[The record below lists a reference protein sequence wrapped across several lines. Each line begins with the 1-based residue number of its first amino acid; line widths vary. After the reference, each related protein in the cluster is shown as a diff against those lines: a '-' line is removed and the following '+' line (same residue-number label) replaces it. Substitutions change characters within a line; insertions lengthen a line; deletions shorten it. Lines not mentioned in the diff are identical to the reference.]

1 MRGRKNQHSQEGK
14 RAHGVA
20 LAVLVGTLVSA
31 LGLGCARRAPEGA
44 RVETTVYVARRIRT
58 LDEGKPEAEA
68 LAVRRGRVVAVGTKA
83 EVLKSA
89 GEGARVV
96 DYGSAVLV
104 PGLVDAHAHLA
115 GLGRSLT
122 VARLEGARS
131 VDEVVQRL
139 TEAPSTSF
147 QGDWLMGKGWDQNGW
162 PGKSFPGRTELDAR
176 FPKTP
181 VYLTRVDHHAAWV
194 NGEALRRAGITRD
207 TPDPAGG
214 RILRDAKGE
223 PTGVLVDNAM
233 DVVAKVVSPPTDE
246 QLEARL
252 GAALERCAQVGL
264 TGVHDAGMDLRTF
277 RLLQRWDMAGRLP
290 VRVYAMADGQG
301 EDRHTYLELGT
312 YGGRL
317 LELKSVKFLL
327 DGALGSRGA
336 ALHEAYSDAPGETG
350 LLLMEPEELEARAL
364 AFMRRGF
371 QVCIHAIGDRANTLV
386 VDTLIRAGAAT
397 GTKGLRHRVEHA
409 QILRPEDIEKLG
421 EAGLVASVQ
430 PTHATS
436 DMGWAEARLG
446 AERLKGSY
454 AWRSLKEAGA
464 VLALGSDF
472 PIENPDVLAGL
483 YAART
488 RQDAEGKP
496 EGGWLPRERLTGQE
510 ALEGFTVGPA
520 WASFAEE
527 RRGRLA
533 EGMDADFTVLSV
545 DPVSDEA
552 KALVDAK
559 VVATVVA
566 GQEVHRLPEQP

>member
-1 MRGRKNQHSQEGK
+1 
-14 RAHGVA
+14 
-20 LAVLVGTLVSA
+20 
-31 LGLGCARRAPEGA
+31 
-44 RVETTVYVARRIRT
+44 VETTVYVARRIRT
-58 LDEGKPEAEA
+58 LDARKPEAQA
-68 LAVRRGRVVAVGTKA
+68 LAVREGRLLAVGTKA
-83 EVLKSA
+83 EVLKAA

-96 DYGSAVLV
+96 DYGSAVVV

-131 VDEVVQRL
+131 VDEVLQRL
-139 TEAPSTSF
+139 GEAPSTSF
-147 QGDWLMGKGWDQNGW
+147 QGDWLVGKGWDQNGW
-162 PGKSFPGRTELDAR
+162 PGKAFPGRAELDAR
-176 FPKTP
+176 FPRTP

-194 NGEALRRAGITRD
+194 NGEALRRAGITRE
-207 TPDPAGG
+207 TADPAGG

-233 DVVAKVVSPPTDE
+233 DLMVAVLPPPTDE

-252 GAALERCAQVGL
+252 SAALERCAQVGL

-277 RLLQRWDMAGRLP
+277 RRLQMWDMAGRLP

-301 EDRHTYLELGT
+301 GDRQTYLELGT
-312 YGGRL
+312 YSGRM
-317 LELKSVKFLL
+317 LEMKAVKFLL

-336 ALHEAYSDAPGETG
+336 ALHEPYSDAPGETG
-350 LLLMEPEELEARAL
+350 LLLMEPEELSARAW
-364 AFMRRGF
+364 AFMERGF
-371 QVCIHAIGDRANTLV
+371 QVCVHAIGDRANTLV
-386 VDTLIRAGAAT
+386 VDTLIRASAGT
-397 GTKGLRHRVEHA
+397 GTKALRHRVEHA

-446 AERLKGSY
+446 AERLKGAY

-488 RQDAEGKP
+488 RQDAAGRP
-496 EGGWLPRERLTGQE
+496 EGGWQPQERLTGDE

-520 WASFAEE
+520 WASFAEG
-527 RRGRLA
+527 RRGRLVV
-533 EGMDADFTVLSV
+533 GMDADFTVLSV
-545 DPVSDEA
+545 DPVEDEPR
-552 KALVDAK
+552 KLVDAK
-559 VVATVVA
+559 VVATVVD
-566 GQEVHRLPEQP
+566 GREVHRSP

>member
-1 MRGRKNQHSQEGK
+1 M
-14 RAHGVA
+14 
-20 LAVLVGTLVSA
+20 GTLLLA
-31 LGLGCARRAPEGA
+31 LGEGCARRAPEGA

-58 LDEGKPEAEA
+58 LNEKQPEAQA
-68 LAVRRGRVVAVGTKA
+68 LAVRKGRLVAVGTRA
-83 EVLKSA
+83 EVLKAA

-96 DYGSAVLV
+96 DYGDAVVV
-104 PGLVDAHAHLA
+104 PGLVDAHAHIA

-131 VDEVVQRL
+131 VDEVVRRL
-139 TEAPSTSF
+139 AEAPSTSF
-147 QGDWLMGKGWDQNGW
+147 QGDWLIGKGWDQNGW
-162 PGKSFPGRTELDAR
+162 PGQEFPGRRELDAR
-176 FPKTP
+176 FPRTP

-194 NGEALRRAGITRD
+194 NGEALKRAGISRE

-233 DVVAKVVSPPTDE
+233 DLVAKVVSPPTDE

-252 GAALERCAQVGL
+252 SAALERCAQVGL

-277 RLLQRWDMAGRLP
+277 RKLQAWDMAGRLP

-301 EDRHTYLELGT
+301 EERHTYLELGT

-317 LELKSVKFLL
+317 LEMKSVKFLL

-336 ALHEAYSDAPGETG
+336 ALHTAYSDAPGETG
-350 LLLMEPEELEARAL
+350 LLLMEPEELARRTW
-364 AFMRRGF
+364 AFMERGF
-371 QVCIHAIGDRANTLV
+371 QVCVHAIGDRANTLV
-386 VDTLIRAGAAT
+386 VDTLIRASAAT
-397 GTKGLRHRVEHA
+397 GTKPLRHRVEHA
-409 QILRPEDIEKLG
+409 QILRPEDIQKLG

-446 AERLKGSY
+446 AERLKGAY
-454 AWRSLKEAGA
+454 AWKSLKEAGA

-488 RQDAEGKP
+488 RQDAAGKP
-496 EGGWLPRERLTGQE
+496 EGGWQPRERLSGQE

-520 WASFAEE
+520 WASFAEG
-527 RRGRLA
+527 RRGRLV
-533 EGMDADFTVLSV
+533 EGMDADFTVLTV

-559 VVATVVA
+559 VVATVVD
-566 GQEVHRLPEQP
+566 GREVHRSH

>member
-1 MRGRKNQHSQEGK
+1 M
-14 RAHGVA
+14 A
-20 LAVLVGTLVSA
+20 LAILLGTLVSA
-31 LGLGCARRAPEGA
+31 LGEGCARRAPEGA

-58 LDEGKPEAEA
+58 LDEKNPEVEA
-68 LAVRRGRVVAVGTKA
+68 LAVSRGRVVAVGTKA
-83 EVLKSA
+83 QVLKSA

-96 DYGSAVLV
+96 DYGNAVMV

-139 TEAPSTSF
+139 VDAPSTSF

-162 PGKSFPGRTELDAR
+162 PGKGFPGRSELDAR
-176 FPKTP
+176 FPRTP

-214 RILRDAKGE
+214 RILRDSKGE

-252 GAALERCAQVGL
+252 GAALERCARVGL

-277 RLLQRWDMAGRLP
+277 RLLQAWDMAGRLP

-312 YGGRL
+312 YGGRQ

-421 EAGLVASVQ
+421 ESGLVASVQ

-446 AERLKGSY
+446 AERLKGAY

-496 EGGWLPRERLTGQE
+496 EGGWHPRERLTGQE

-552 KALVDAK
+552 RALVDAT

-566 GQEVHRLPEQP
+566 GREVHRLSEQP

>member
-1 MRGRKNQHSQEGK
+1 M
-14 RAHGVA
+14 
-20 LAVLVGTLVSA
+20 GTLLLV
-31 LGLGCARRAPEGA
+31 LGAGCARRAPEGA

-58 LDEGKPEAEA
+58 LDERKPEARA
-68 LAVRRGRVVAVGTKA
+68 LAVRRGRLVAVGTKA
-83 EVLKSA
+83 EVLDAA

-96 DYGSAVLV
+96 DYGDAVVV
-104 PGLVDAHAHLA
+104 PGLVDAHAHIA

-122 VARLEGARS
+122 VARLEGAGS
-131 VDEVVQRL
+131 VDEVVRRL
-139 TEAPSTSF
+139 AEAPATSF
-147 QGDWLMGKGWDQNGW
+147 QGDWLIGKGWDQNGW
-162 PGKSFPGRTELDAR
+162 PGQRFPGRSELDAR
-176 FPKTP
+176 FPRTP

-194 NGEALRRAGITRD
+194 NGEALRRAGISRE

-214 RILRDAKGE
+214 RILRDGKGE

-233 DVVAKVVSPPTDE
+233 DLVAKVVPPPTDE

-252 GAALERCAQVGL
+252 SAALERCAQVGL

-277 RLLQRWDMAGRLP
+277 RKLQAWDMAGRLP

-312 YGGRL
+312 YGGRM
-317 LELKSVKFLL
+317 LEMKAVKFLL

-336 ALHEAYSDAPGETG
+336 ALHEDYSDAPGEMG
-350 LLLMEPEELEARAL
+350 LLLMEPEELARRTW
-364 AFMRRGF
+364 AFMERGF
-371 QVCIHAIGDRANTLV
+371 QVCVHAIGDRANTLV
-386 VDTLIRAGAAT
+386 VDTLIRASAAT
-397 GTKGLRHRVEHA
+397 GTKPLRHRVEHA
-409 QILRPEDIEKLG
+409 QILRPEDIRKLG

-446 AERLKGSY
+446 AERLKGAY
-454 AWRSLKEAGA
+454 AWKSLKEAGA

-472 PIENPDVLAGL
+472 PIENPDVLSGL

-488 RQDAEGKP
+488 RQDAAGKP
-496 EGGWLPRERLTGQE
+496 EGGWQAQERLTGQE

-527 RRGRLA
+527 RRGRLV

-545 DPVSDEA
+545 DPVLDDA
-552 KALVDAK
+552 KSLIDAK
-559 VVATVVA
+559 VVATVVD
-566 GQEVHRLPEQP
+566 GREVHRSH

>member
-1 MRGRKNQHSQEGK
+1 
-14 RAHGVA
+14 
-20 LAVLVGTLVSA
+20 
-31 LGLGCARRAPEGA
+31 
-44 RVETTVYVARRIRT
+44 VETTVYVARRIRT
-58 LDEGKPEAEA
+58 LDEGKPEVEA
-68 LAVRRGRVVAVGTKA
+68 LAVRRGRVLAVGTKA
-83 EVLKSA
+83 EVLKAA

-96 DYGSAVLV
+96 DFGNAVVV
-104 PGLVDAHAHLA
+104 PGLVDAHAHIA

-131 VDEVVQRL
+131 IDEVVQRL
-139 TEAPSTSF
+139 SDAPSTSF
-147 QGDWLMGKGWDQNGW
+147 QGDWLIGKGWDQNGW
-162 PGKSFPGRTELDAR
+162 PGKGFPGRAELDAR
-176 FPKTP
+176 FPSTP

-194 NGEALRRAGITRD
+194 NGEAVRRAGITRE

-233 DVVAKVVSPPTDE
+233 DLVAGVVSPPTDE

-252 GAALERCAQVGL
+252 SAALERCAQVGL

-277 RLLQRWDMAGRLP
+277 RVLQTWDMAGRLP

-301 EDRHTYLELGT
+301 EARHTYLELGT
-312 YGGRL
+312 YGGRM
-317 LELKSVKFLL
+317 LEMKSVKFLL

-336 ALHEAYSDAPGETG
+336 ALHAPYSDAAEETG
-350 LLLMEPEELEARAL
+350 LLLMEPEELEARTR
-364 AFMRRGF
+364 AFMQRGF

-386 VDTLIRAGAAT
+386 VDTLVRTAEET
-397 GTKGLRHRVEHA
+397 GTKALRHRVEHA
-409 QILRPEDIEKLG
+409 QILRPEDIQKLG
-421 EAGLVASVQ
+421 AGGLVASVQ

-446 AERLKGSY
+446 VERLKGAY

-527 RRGRLA
+527 RRGKLV

-545 DPVSDEA
+545 DPVSDEPG
-552 KALVDAK
+552 ALVNAM
-559 VVATVVA
+559 VVATVVD
-566 GQEVHRLPEQP
+566 GREVHRAH

>member
-1 MRGRKNQHSQEGK
+1 MPGRSFQYIHLLLG
-14 RAHGVA
+14 AVA
-20 LAVLVGTLVSA
+20 LA
-31 LGLGCARRAPEGA
+31 LGVGCARRAPEGA

-58 LDEGKPEAEA
+58 LDEKRPEAEA
-68 LAVRRGRVVAVGTKA
+68 LAVRHGRLLAVGTKA
-83 EVLKSA
+83 EVLKAA

-96 DYGSAVLV
+96 DFGNAVMV
-104 PGLVDAHAHLA
+104 PGLVDAHAHIA

-122 VARLEGARS
+122 VARLEGSRS
-131 VDEVVQRL
+131 VDEAVRRL
-139 TEAPSTSF
+139 SDAPSTSF
-147 QGDWLMGKGWDQNGW
+147 QGDWLIGKGWDQNGW
-162 PGKSFPGRTELDAR
+162 PGKEFPGRAELDAR
-176 FPKTP
+176 FPRTP

-194 NGEALRRAGITRD
+194 NGEALKRAGIGRE

-233 DVVAKVVSPPTDE
+233 DLVARVVPPPTDE

-252 GAALERCAQVGL
+252 AAALERCAQVGL

-277 RLLQRWDMAGRLP
+277 RKLQTWDMAGRLP

-301 EDRHTYLELGT
+301 EERRTYLDLGT
-312 YGGRL
+312 YSGRM
-317 LELKSVKFLL
+317 LEMKAVKFLL

-336 ALHEAYSDAPGETG
+336 ALHEPYSDAPGETG
-350 LLLMEPEELEARAL
+350 LLLMEPEELAARTW
-364 AFMRRGF
+364 AFMERGF
-371 QVCIHAIGDRANTLV
+371 QVCVHAIGDRANTLV
-386 VDTLIRAGAAT
+386 VDTLIRAAAAT
-397 GTKGLRHRVEHA
+397 GTKPLRHRVEHA
-409 QILRPEDIEKLG
+409 QILRPEDIRKLG

-446 AERLKGSY
+446 AERLKGAY
-454 AWRSLKEAGA
+454 AWKSLKEAGA

-488 RQDAEGKP
+488 RQDAAGKP
-496 EGGWLPRERLTGQE
+496 EGGWQPQERLTGQE

-520 WASFAEE
+520 WASFAEG
-527 RRGRLA
+527 RRGRLV

-552 KALVDAK
+552 KRLVDAK
-559 VVATVVA
+559 VVATVVD
-566 GQEVHRLPEQP
+566 GREVYRLPEQP

>member
-1 MRGRKNQHSQEGK
+1 MAGTRARG
-14 RAHGVA
+14 
-20 LAVLVGTLVSA
+20 AVLLALMGTLVLA
-31 LGLGCARRAPEGA
+31 LGEGCARRAPEGA

-58 LDEGKPEAEA
+58 LDERKPEAEA
-68 LAVRRGRVVAVGTKA
+68 LAVRRGRLVAVGTKA
-83 EVLKSA
+83 EVLKAA

-96 DYGSAVLV
+96 DYGDAVVV
-104 PGLVDAHAHLA
+104 PGLVDAHAHIA

-122 VARLEGARS
+122 VARLEGASS
-131 VDEVVQRL
+131 VDEVVRRL
-139 TEAPSTSF
+139 AEAPSTSF
-147 QGDWLMGKGWDQNGW
+147 QGDWLIGKGWDQNGW
-162 PGKSFPGRTELDAR
+162 PGKEFPGRGELDAR
-176 FPKTP
+176 FPRTP

-194 NGEALRRAGITRD
+194 NGEALKRAGISRE

-233 DVVAKVVSPPTDE
+233 DLVAQVVPPPTDE

-252 GAALERCAQVGL
+252 SAALERCAQVGL

-277 RLLQRWDMAGRLP
+277 RKLQAWDMAGRLP

-312 YGGRL
+312 YGGRM
-317 LELKSVKFLL
+317 LEMKAVKFLL

-336 ALHEAYSDAPGETG
+336 ALHESYSDEPGETG
-350 LLLMEPEELEARAL
+350 LLLMEPEELSRRTW
-364 AFMRRGF
+364 AFMERGF

-386 VDTLIRAGAAT
+386 VDTLIRASAAT
-397 GTKGLRHRVEHA
+397 GTRPLRHRVEHA
-409 QILRPEDIEKLG
+409 QILRPEDIRKLG

-446 AERLKGSY
+446 AERLKGAY
-454 AWRSLKEAGA
+454 AWKSLKEAGA

-472 PIENPDVLAGL
+472 PIENPDVLSGL

-488 RQDAEGKP
+488 RQDASGKP
-496 EGGWLPRERLTGQE
+496 EGGWQPQERLSGQE
-510 ALEGFTVGPA
+510 SLEGFTVGPA

-527 RRGRLA
+527 RRGRLI

-545 DPVSDEA
+545 DPVADEA

-559 VVATVVA
+559 VVATVVD
-566 GQEVHRLPEQP
+566 GREVHRSH

>member
-1 MRGRKNQHSQEGK
+1 M
-14 RAHGVA
+14 
-20 LAVLVGTLVSA
+20 GTLLLA
-31 LGLGCARRAPEGA
+31 LGEGCARRAPEGA

-58 LDEGKPEAEA
+58 LDEQKPEAQA
-68 LAVRRGRVVAVGTKA
+68 LAVRKGRLVAVGTRA
-83 EVLKSA
+83 EVLKAA

-96 DYGSAVLV
+96 DYGDAVVV
-104 PGLVDAHAHLA
+104 PGLVDAHAHIA

-131 VDEVVQRL
+131 VDEVVRRL
-139 TEAPSTSF
+139 AEAPSTSF
-147 QGDWLMGKGWDQNGW
+147 QGDWLIGKGWDQNGW
-162 PGKSFPGRTELDAR
+162 PGQEFPGRRELDAR
-176 FPKTP
+176 FPRTP

-194 NGEALRRAGITRD
+194 NGEALKRAGISRE

-233 DVVAKVVSPPTDE
+233 DLVAKVVSPPTDE

-252 GAALERCAQVGL
+252 SAALERCAQVGL

-277 RLLQRWDMAGRLP
+277 RKLQAWDMAGRLP

-301 EDRHTYLELGT
+301 EERHTYLELGT

-317 LELKSVKFLL
+317 LEMKSVKFLL

-336 ALHEAYSDAPGETG
+336 ALHTAYSDAPGETG
-350 LLLMEPEELEARAL
+350 LLLMEPEELARRTW
-364 AFMRRGF
+364 AFMERGF
-371 QVCIHAIGDRANTLV
+371 QVCVHAIGDRANTLV
-386 VDTLIRAGAAT
+386 VDTLIRASAAT
-397 GTKGLRHRVEHA
+397 GTKPLRHRVEHA
-409 QILRPEDIEKLG
+409 QILRPEDIQKLG

-446 AERLKGSY
+446 AERLKGAY
-454 AWRSLKEAGA
+454 AWKSLKEAGA

-488 RQDAEGKP
+488 RQDAAGKP
-496 EGGWLPRERLTGQE
+496 EGGWQPRERLSGQE

-520 WASFAEE
+520 WASFAEG
-527 RRGRLA
+527 RRGRLV
-533 EGMDADFTVLSV
+533 EGMDADFTVLTV

-559 VVATVVA
+559 VVATVVD
-566 GQEVHRLPEQP
+566 GREVHRSH

>member
-1 MRGRKNQHSQEGK
+1 
-14 RAHGVA
+14 
-20 LAVLVGTLVSA
+20 
-31 LGLGCARRAPEGA
+31 
-44 RVETTVYVARRIRT
+44 VETTVYVARRIRT
-58 LDEGKPEAEA
+58 LDAKRPEARA
-68 LAVRRGRVVAVGTKA
+68 LAVRRGQVVAVGTKA
-83 EVLKSA
+83 EVLKAA

-96 DYGSAVLV
+96 DFGDAVMV
-104 PGLVDAHAHLA
+104 PGLVDAHAHIA

-122 VARLEGARS
+122 VARLEGAPS
-131 VDEVVQRL
+131 IDEVVRRL
-139 TEAPSTSF
+139 ADAPATSF
-147 QGDWLMGKGWDQNGW
+147 QGDWLIGKGWDQNGW
-162 PGKSFPGRTELDAR
+162 PGKEFPGRAELDAR
-176 FPKTP
+176 FPRTP

-194 NGEALRRAGITRD
+194 NGEALKRAGITRQ

-233 DVVAKVVSPPTDE
+233 DLVSRVVSPPTDE

-252 GAALERCAQVGL
+252 AAALERCAQVGL

-277 RLLQRWDMAGRLP
+277 RKLQAWDMAGRLP

-301 EDRHTYLELGT
+301 EDRKTYLELGT
-312 YGGRL
+312 YGGRM
-317 LELKSVKFLL
+317 LEMKAVKFLL

-336 ALHEAYSDAPGETG
+336 ALHEPYSDAPGETG
-350 LLLMEPEELEARAL
+350 LLLMPPEELASRTW
-364 AFMRRGF
+364 AFMERGF

-386 VDTLIRAGAAT
+386 VDTLIRASAAT
-397 GTKGLRHRVEHA
+397 GTRPLRHRVEHA
-409 QILRPEDIEKLG
+409 QILRPEDIRKLG

-446 AERLKGSY
+446 AERLKGAY
-454 AWRSLKEAGA
+454 AWKSLKEAGA

-472 PIENPDVLAGL
+472 PIESPDVLAGL

-488 RQDAEGKP
+488 RQDAAGKP
-496 EGGWLPRERLTGQE
+496 EGGWQPQERLTGEE

-527 RRGRLA
+527 RRGRLR

-545 DPVSDEA
+545 DPVADEPRT
-552 KALVDAK
+552 LVDAK
-559 VVATVVA
+559 VVATVVD
-566 GQEVHRLPEQP
+566 GREVYRALPEQP

>member
-1 MRGRKNQHSQEGK
+1 
-14 RAHGVA
+14 
-20 LAVLVGTLVSA
+20 
-31 LGLGCARRAPEGA
+31 
-44 RVETTVYVARRIRT
+44 VETTVYVARRIRT
-58 LDEGKPEAEA
+58 LDAGKPEAEA
-68 LAVRRGRVVAVGTKA
+68 LAVRRGRVLAVGTKA
-83 EVLKSA
+83 EVLEAA

-96 DYGSAVLV
+96 DFGSAVVV

-122 VARLEGARS
+122 VARLEGAGS
-131 VDEVVQRL
+131 VDEVIQRL
-139 TEAPSTSF
+139 ADAPSTSF
-147 QGDWLMGKGWDQNGW
+147 QGDWLIGKGWDQNGW
-162 PGKSFPGRTELDAR
+162 PGQGFPGRAELDAR
-176 FPKTP
+176 FPRTP

-194 NGEALRRAGITRD
+194 NGEALRRAGITRE

-252 GAALERCAQVGL
+252 SAALERCARVGL

-277 RLLQRWDMAGRLP
+277 RLLQTWDMAGRLP

-301 EDRHTYLELGT
+301 EERHTYLELGT
-312 YGGRL
+312 YGGRM
-317 LELKSVKFLL
+317 LEMKSVKFLL

-364 AFMRRGF
+364 AFMQRGF

-397 GTKGLRHRVEHA
+397 GTKALRHRVEHA

-421 EAGLVASVQ
+421 AAGLVASVQ

-436 DMGWAEARLG
+436 DMGWAETRLG
-446 AERLKGSY
+446 VERLKGSY

-488 RQDAEGKP
+488 RQDAAGRP

-552 KALVDAK
+552 KALVDAT

-566 GQEVHRLPEQP
+566 GREVHLHSTTLPTAL

>member
-1 MRGRKNQHSQEGK
+1 MALR
-14 RAHGVA
+14 VA
-20 LAVLVGTLVSA
+20 LWGALVLA
-31 LGLGCARRAPEGA
+31 LGAGCARRAPEGA

-58 LDEGKPEAEA
+58 LDEKRPEAEA
-68 LAVRRGRVVAVGTKA
+68 VAVRRGRLVAVGTRA
-83 EVLKSA
+83 EVLKAA

-96 DYGSAVLV
+96 DYGSAVMV

-115 GLGRSLT
+115 ALGRSLT

-131 VDEVVQRL
+131 VDEALQRL
-139 TEAPSTSF
+139 AEAPPTSF
-147 QGDWLMGKGWDQNGW
+147 QGDWLIGKGWDQNGW
-162 PGKSFPGRTELDAR
+162 PGKEFPGRVELDAR
-176 FPKTP
+176 FPRTP

-194 NGEALRRAGITRD
+194 NGEALRRAGISRT

-233 DVVAKVVSPPTDE
+233 ELVARVVPPPTDE

-252 GAALERCAQVGL
+252 SAALERCAQVGL

-277 RLLQRWDMAGRLP
+277 RMLQTWDMAGRLP

-301 EDRHTYLELGT
+301 EERHTYLELGT
-312 YGGRL
+312 YGGRM
-317 LELKSVKFLL
+317 LEMKAVKFLL

-336 ALHEAYSDAPGETG
+336 ALHEPYSDAPGETG
-350 LLLMEPEELEARAL
+350 LLLMEPEELASRTW
-364 AFMRRGF
+364 AFMERGF
-371 QVCIHAIGDRANTLV
+371 QVCVHAIGDRANTLV
-386 VDTLIRAGAAT
+386 VDTLIRASAAT
-397 GTKGLRHRVEHA
+397 GTKPLRHRVEHA
-409 QILRPEDIEKLG
+409 QILRPEDIRKLG

-436 DMGWAEARLG
+436 DMGWAEERLG
-446 AERLKGSY
+446 AERLKGAY

-488 RQDAEGKP
+488 RQDASGKP
-496 EGGWLPRERLTGQE
+496 EGGWQPQEKLTGQE

-527 RRGRLA
+527 RRGRLV

-545 DPVSDEA
+545 DPVEDEP
-552 KALVDAK
+552 KALGAAK
-559 VVATVVA
+559 VVATVVE
-566 GQEVHRLPEQP
+566 GREVYRTPPLPLGEGWGEGERPPG

>member
-1 MRGRKNQHSQEGK
+1 MRGQSQHIHGT
-14 RAHGVA
+14 RARGAA
-20 LAVLVGTLVSA
+20 LAVLLGTLVLT
-31 LGLGCARRAPEGA
+31 LGEGCARRAPEGA

-58 LDEGKPEAEA
+58 LDEGKPEARA
-68 LAVRRGRVVAVGTKA
+68 LAVRRGRVLAVGTKA
-83 EVLKSA
+83 EVLAAA

-96 DYGSAVLV
+96 DFGNAVVV

-131 VDEVVQRL
+131 IDEVVQRL
-139 TEAPSTSF
+139 ADAPSTSF
-147 QGDWLMGKGWDQNGW
+147 QGDWLIGKGWDQNGW
-162 PGKSFPGRTELDAR
+162 PGKGFPGRAELDAR

-194 NGEALRRAGITRD
+194 NGEALRRAGITHE

-233 DVVAKVVSPPTDE
+233 DLVAGVVSPPTDE

-252 GAALERCAQVGL
+252 SAALERCAQVGL

-277 RLLQRWDMAGRLP
+277 RLLQTWDMAGRLP

-301 EDRHTYLELGT
+301 EARHTYLELGT
-312 YGGRL
+312 YGGRM
-317 LELKSVKFLL
+317 LEMKSVKFLL

-336 ALHEAYSDAPGETG
+336 ALHAPYSDAAEETG
-350 LLLMEPEELEARAL
+350 LLLMEPEELEARTR
-364 AFMRRGF
+364 AFMERGF

-386 VDTLIRAGAAT
+386 VDTLARAAEET
-397 GTKGLRHRVEHA
+397 GTKALRHRVEHA
-409 QILRPEDIEKLG
+409 QILRPEDIQKLG
-421 EAGLVASVQ
+421 AAGLVASVQ

-446 AERLKGSY
+446 AERLKGAY

-527 RRGRLA
+527 RRGKLV

-545 DPVSDEA
+545 DPVSDEPS
-552 KALVDAK
+552 ALVNAT
-559 VVATVVA
+559 VVATVVD
-566 GQEVHRLPEQP
+566 GREVHRAH

>member
-1 MRGRKNQHSQEGK
+1 M
-14 RAHGVA
+14 
-20 LAVLVGTLVSA
+20 
-31 LGLGCARRAPEGA
+31 
-44 RVETTVYVARRIRT
+44 ETTVYVARRIRT
-58 LDEGKPEAEA
+58 LDAGRPEAEA
-68 LAVRRGRVVAVGTKA
+68 LAVRQGRVLTVGTKA
-83 EVLKSA
+83 EVLAAA
-89 GEGARVV
+89 GAGARVV
-96 DYGSAVLV
+96 DFGDAVVV

-122 VARLEGARS
+122 VARLEGAGS
-131 VDEVVQRL
+131 VDEVVRRL
-139 TEAPSTSF
+139 VEAPSTSF
-147 QGDWLMGKGWDQNGW
+147 QGDWLIGKGWDQNGW
-162 PGKSFPGRTELDAR
+162 PGKSFPGRAELDAR
-176 FPKTP
+176 FPRTP

-194 NGEALRRAGITRD
+194 NGEALRRAGITRE

-214 RILRDAKGE
+214 RILKDAKGE

-233 DVVAKVVSPPTDE
+233 DLVTRGVSPPTDE
-246 QLEARL
+246 QLAARL
-252 GAALERCAQVGL
+252 SAALERCAREGL

-277 RLLQRWDMAGRLP
+277 RLLQAWDMAGRLP

-301 EDRHTYLELGT
+301 EERRTYLELGT
-312 YGGRL
+312 YGGRM
-317 LELKSVKFLL
+317 LEMKSVKFLL

-336 ALHEAYSDAPGETG
+336 ALHESYSDAPGETG

-364 AFMRRGF
+364 AFMQRGF

-386 VDTLIRAGAAT
+386 VDTLIRASAAT
-397 GTKGLRHRVEHA
+397 GTKALRHRVEHA
-409 QILRPEDIEKLG
+409 QILRPEDIQKLG

-446 AERLKGSY
+446 AERLKGAY

-472 PIENPDVLAGL
+472 PIENPDALAGL

-488 RQDAEGKP
+488 RQDAAGKP

-533 EGMDADFTVLSV
+533 EGLDADFTVLSV

-552 KALVDAK
+552 KALVDAT

-566 GQEVHRLPEQP
+566 GREVHRAP

>member
-1 MRGRKNQHSQEGK
+1 MRGRSAHQNPRT
-14 RAHGVA
+14 RARGAALVA
-20 LAVLVGTLVSA
+20 LVGSLLLA
-31 LGLGCARRAPEGA
+31 LAEGCARRAPEGA

-58 LDEGKPEAEA
+58 LDEKQPEARA
-68 LAVRRGRVVAVGTKA
+68 LAVRRGRLVAVGTKA
-83 EVLKSA
+83 EVLKAA
-89 GEGARVV
+89 GEGARVI
-96 DYGSAVLV
+96 DYGDAVVV
-104 PGLVDAHAHLA
+104 PGLVDAHAHIG
-115 GLGRSLT
+115 GLGLSLT

-131 VDEVVQRL
+131 VDEVVRRL
-139 TEAPSTSF
+139 AEAPATSF
-147 QGDWLMGKGWDQNGW
+147 QGDWLVGKGWDQNGW
-162 PGKSFPGRTELDAR
+162 PGQAFPGRGELDAR
-176 FPKTP
+176 FPRTP

-194 NGEALRRAGITRD
+194 NGEALKRAGITRE

-233 DVVAKVVSPPTDE
+233 DLVAKVVPPPTDE

-252 GAALERCAQVGL
+252 SAALERCAQVGL

-277 RLLQRWDMAGRLP
+277 RKLQTWDMAGRLP

-312 YGGRL
+312 YAGRM
-317 LELKSVKFLL
+317 LEMKSVKFLL

-336 ALHEAYSDAPGETG
+336 AMHASYSDAAGETG
-350 LLLMEPEELEARAL
+350 LLLMELEELSRRAW
-364 AFMRRGF
+364 AFMERGF
-371 QVCIHAIGDRANTLV
+371 QVCVHAIGDRANTLV
-386 VDTLIRAGAAT
+386 VDTLIRASAAT
-397 GTKGLRHRVEHA
+397 GTKPLRHRVEHA
-409 QILRPEDIEKLG
+409 QILRPEDIRKLG

-446 AERLKGSY
+446 AERLKGAY
-454 AWRSLKEAGA
+454 AWKSLKEAGA

-488 RQDAEGKP
+488 RQDAAGKP
-496 EGGWLPRERLTGQE
+496 EGGWQPQERLTGQE

-520 WASFAEE
+520 WASFAEA
-527 RRGRLA
+527 RRGRLV

-552 KALVDAK
+552 KALVDAT
-559 VVATVVA
+559 VVATVVD
-566 GQEVHRLPEQP
+566 GREVHR

>member
-1 MRGRKNQHSQEGK
+1 M
-14 RAHGVA
+14 
-20 LAVLVGTLVSA
+20 LVLA

-58 LDEGKPEAEA
+58 LDARKPEAQA
-68 LAVRRGRVVAVGTKA
+68 LAVREGRLLAVGTKA
-83 EVLKSA
+83 EVLKAA

-96 DYGSAVLV
+96 DYGSAVVV

-131 VDEVVQRL
+131 VDEVLQRL
-139 TEAPSTSF
+139 GEAPSTSF
-147 QGDWLMGKGWDQNGW
+147 QGDWLVGKGWDQNGW
-162 PGKSFPGRTELDAR
+162 PGKAFPGRAELDAR
-176 FPKTP
+176 FPRTP

-194 NGEALRRAGITRD
+194 NGEALRRAGITRE
-207 TPDPAGG
+207 TADPAGG

-233 DVVAKVVSPPTDE
+233 DLMVAVLPPPTDE

-252 GAALERCAQVGL
+252 SAALERCAQVGL

-277 RLLQRWDMAGRLP
+277 RRLQMWDMAGRLP

-301 EDRHTYLELGT
+301 GDRQTYLELGT
-312 YGGRL
+312 YSGRM
-317 LELKSVKFLL
+317 LEMKAVKFLL

-336 ALHEAYSDAPGETG
+336 ALHEPYSDAPGETG
-350 LLLMEPEELEARAL
+350 LLLMEPEELSARAW
-364 AFMRRGF
+364 AFMERGF
-371 QVCIHAIGDRANTLV
+371 QVCVHAIGDRANTLV
-386 VDTLIRAGAAT
+386 VDTLIRASAGT
-397 GTKGLRHRVEHA
+397 GTKALRHRVEHA

-446 AERLKGSY
+446 AERLKGAY

-488 RQDAEGKP
+488 RQDAAGRP
-496 EGGWLPRERLTGQE
+496 EGGWQPQERLTGDE

-520 WASFAEE
+520 WASFAEG
-527 RRGRLA
+527 RRGRLVV
-533 EGMDADFTVLSV
+533 GMDADFTVLSV
-545 DPVSDEA
+545 DPVEDEPR
-552 KALVDAK
+552 KLVDAK
-559 VVATVVA
+559 VVATVVD
-566 GQEVHRLPEQP
+566 GREVHRSP

>member
-1 MRGRKNQHSQEGK
+1 M
-14 RAHGVA
+14 
-20 LAVLVGTLVSA
+20 GTLLLA
-31 LGLGCARRAPEGA
+31 LGDGCARRAPEGA

-58 LDEGKPEAEA
+58 LDEKKPEAQA
-68 LAVRRGRVVAVGTKA
+68 LAVRRGRLVAVGTRA
-83 EVLKSA
+83 EVLKAA
-89 GEGARVV
+89 GEGARIV
-96 DYGSAVLV
+96 DYGDAVVV
-104 PGLVDAHAHLA
+104 PGLVDAHAHIA

-131 VDEVVQRL
+131 VDEVVRRL
-139 TEAPSTSF
+139 AEAPSTSF
-147 QGDWLMGKGWDQNGW
+147 QGDWLIGKGWDQNGW
-162 PGKSFPGRTELDAR
+162 PGQEFPGRAELDAR
-176 FPKTP
+176 FPRTP
-181 VYLTRVDHHAAWV
+181 VYLERVDHHAAWV
-194 NGEALRRAGITRD
+194 NGEALKRAGISRE

-233 DVVAKVVSPPTDE
+233 DLVAKVVSPPTDE

-252 GAALERCAQVGL
+252 SAALERCAQVGL

-277 RLLQRWDMAGRLP
+277 RKLQAWDMAGRLP

-301 EDRHTYLELGT
+301 EERHTYLELGT
-312 YGGRL
+312 YAGRL
-317 LELKSVKFLL
+317 LEMKSVKFLL

-336 ALHEAYSDAPGETG
+336 ALHTSYSDAPGETG
-350 LLLMEPEELEARAL
+350 LLLMEPEELARRTW
-364 AFMRRGF
+364 AFMERGF
-371 QVCIHAIGDRANTLV
+371 QVCVHAIGDRANTLV
-386 VDTLIRAGAAT
+386 VDTLIRASAAT
-397 GTKGLRHRVEHA
+397 GTKPLRHRVEHA
-409 QILRPEDIEKLG
+409 QILRPEDIQKLG

-446 AERLKGSY
+446 AERLKGAY
-454 AWRSLKEAGA
+454 AWKSLKEAGA

-488 RQDAEGKP
+488 RQDAAGKP
-496 EGGWLPRERLTGQE
+496 EGGWQPRERLSGQE

-520 WASFAEE
+520 WASFAEG
-527 RRGRLA
+527 RRGRLV
-533 EGMDADFTVLSV
+533 EGMDADFTVLTV

-559 VVATVVA
+559 VVATVVD
-566 GQEVHRLPEQP
+566 GREVHR

>member
-1 MRGRKNQHSQEGK
+1 M
-14 RAHGVA
+14 
-20 LAVLVGTLVSA
+20 LA
-31 LGLGCARRAPEGA
+31 LGAGCARRAPEGA

-58 LDEGKPEAEA
+58 LDAGRPEAQA
-68 LAVRRGRVVAVGTKA
+68 LAVRQGRVLAVGTKA
-83 EVLKSA
+83 EVLEAA

-96 DYGSAVLV
+96 DFGNAVMV
-104 PGLVDAHAHLA
+104 PGLVDAHAHIA

-122 VARLEGARS
+122 VARLEGAGS
-131 VDEVVQRL
+131 VDEVVRRL
-139 TEAPSTSF
+139 AEAPSTSF
-147 QGDWLMGKGWDQNGW
+147 QGDWLIGKGWDQNGW
-162 PGKSFPGRTELDAR
+162 PGKGFPGRAELDAR
-176 FPKTP
+176 FPRTP

-194 NGEALRRAGITRD
+194 NGEALRRAGITRE

-214 RILRDAKGE
+214 RILKDAKGE

-233 DVVAKVVSPPTDE
+233 DLVTRVVSPPTDE
-246 QLEARL
+246 QLAARL
-252 GAALERCAQVGL
+252 SAALERCAQVGL

-277 RLLQRWDMAGRLP
+277 RLLQAWDMAGRLP

-312 YGGRL
+312 YGGRM
-317 LELKSVKFLL
+317 LEMKSVKFLL

-336 ALHEAYSDAPGETG
+336 AMHESYSDAPGETG
-350 LLLMEPEELEARAL
+350 LLLMEPEELDARAL
-364 AFMRRGF
+364 AFMQRGF

-386 VDTLIRAGAAT
+386 VDTLIRASAAT
-397 GTKGLRHRVEHA
+397 GTKALRHRVEHA
-409 QILRPEDIEKLG
+409 QILRPEDIQKLG

-446 AERLKGSY
+446 AERLKGAY

-488 RQDAEGKP
+488 RQDAAGKP
-496 EGGWLPRERLTGQE
+496 EGGWLPQERLTGQE

-520 WASFAEE
+520 WASFAEA

-552 KALVDAK
+552 KALVDAT

-566 GQEVHRLPEQP
+566 GREVHRAR

>member
-1 MRGRKNQHSQEGK
+1 M
-14 RAHGVA
+14 
-20 LAVLVGTLVSA
+20 LVLA

-58 LDEGKPEAEA
+58 LDARKPEAQA
-68 LAVRRGRVVAVGTKA
+68 LAVREGRLLAVGTKA
-83 EVLKSA
+83 EVLKAA

-96 DYGSAVLV
+96 DYGSAVVV

-131 VDEVVQRL
+131 VDEVIQRL
-139 TEAPSTSF
+139 GEAPSTSF
-147 QGDWLMGKGWDQNGW
+147 QGDWLVGKGWDQNGW
-162 PGKSFPGRTELDAR
+162 PGKAFPGRAELDAR
-176 FPKTP
+176 FAKTP

-194 NGEALRRAGITRD
+194 NGEALRRAGITRE

-214 RILRDAKGE
+214 RILRDTKGE

-233 DVVAKVVSPPTDE
+233 DLVAGVVPPPTDE

-252 GAALERCAQVGL
+252 SAALARCAEVGL

-277 RLLQRWDMAGRLP
+277 RRLQMWDMAGRLP

-301 EDRHTYLELGT
+301 GDRQTYLELGT
-312 YGGRL
+312 YSGRM
-317 LELKSVKFLL
+317 LEMKAVKFLL

-336 ALHEAYSDAPGETG
+336 ALHEPYSDAPGETG
-350 LLLMEPEELEARAL
+350 LLLMEPEELSARTW
-364 AFMRRGF
+364 AFMERGF

-386 VDTLIRAGAAT
+386 VDTLIRASAGT
-397 GTKGLRHRVEHA
+397 GTKALRHRVEHA

-446 AERLKGSY
+446 AERLKGAY

-488 RQDAEGKP
+488 RQDGGGRP
-496 EGGWLPRERLTGQE
+496 EGGWQPQERLTGEE

-520 WASFAEE
+520 WASFAER
-527 RRGRLA
+527 RRGRLV

-545 DPVSDEA
+545 DPVTDEP
-552 KALVDAK
+552 KKLVDAK
-559 VVATVVA
+559 VVATVVD
-566 GQEVHRLPEQP
+566 GREVHRSP

>member
-1 MRGRKNQHSQEGK
+1 
-14 RAHGVA
+14 VA
-20 LAVLVGTLVSA
+20 LAILLGTLVSA
-31 LGLGCARRAPEGA
+31 LGEGCARRAPEGA

-58 LDEGKPEAEA
+58 LDEKNPEVEA
-68 LAVRRGRVVAVGTKA
+68 LAVSRGRVVAVGTKA
-83 EVLKSA
+83 QVLKSA

-96 DYGSAVLV
+96 DYGNAVMV

-139 TEAPSTSF
+139 VDAPSTSF

-162 PGKSFPGRTELDAR
+162 PGKGFPGRSELDAR
-176 FPKTP
+176 FPRTP

-214 RILRDAKGE
+214 RILRDSKGE

-252 GAALERCAQVGL
+252 GAALERCARVGL

-277 RLLQRWDMAGRLP
+277 RLLQAWDMAGRLP

-312 YGGRL
+312 YGGRQ

-421 EAGLVASVQ
+421 ESGLVASVQ

-446 AERLKGSY
+446 AERLKGAY

-496 EGGWLPRERLTGQE
+496 EGGWHPRERLTGQE

-552 KALVDAK
+552 RALVDAT

-566 GQEVHRLPEQP
+566 GREVHRLSEQP